1 MPSDPL
7 EAALLRVTSS
17 GAALTAE
24 IEDLTLTAKEL
35 SENPGEWEHSTRS
48 ARIAARLREVEE
60 READLGLACLELQ
73 CELVRWENGPSG

>member
-1 MPSDPL
+1 VPSDPV

-17 GAALTAE
+17 GAALAAE
-24 IEDLTLTAKEL
+24 IEHLMLTAREL
-35 SENPGEWEHSTRS
+35 SENPSGWKQSARS

-73 CELVRWENGPSG
+73 CELVRWESRPSG